1 MILEALWKSLESS
14 AVGSF
19 VAGSPWAFPTI
30 ECIHVIAIVT
40 VVGSIAVMDL
50 RLLGVASRDSAV
62 TAVSR
67 ETLPFTWGAFV
78 IAVITGS
85 LLFVSKASGYAINPW
100 FQLKMAALV
109 LAGLNMAVFH
119 LTAWR
124 SVGAWNADSAVPL
137 GGKIAASLSLFF
149 WICVIFFGRVIGFT
163 LGLYES

>member
-1 MILEALWKSLESS
+1 
-14 AVGSF
+14 
-19 VAGSPWAFPTI
+19 
-30 ECIHVIAIVT
+30 

-50 RLLGVASRDSAV
+50 RLLGVASRDCAV

-78 IAVITGS
+78 IAVLTGS

-100 FQLKMAALV
+100 FQLKMAALL

-124 SVGAWNADSAVPL
+124 GVGKWNADCAVPL
-137 GGKIAASLSLFF
+137 GGKIAASLSLLF

-163 LGLYES
+163 LGIYES